1 MSNGLLFIGVILL
14 GFLLAWGVS
23 IFNKNNRTSSNDYLD
38 NWQID
43 LFEKDEYDNTS
54 FEEEELEEDDYYY
67 DDDREI

>member
-23 IFNKNNRTSSNDYLD
+23 IFNKNNRTSSNYYLD

-43 LFEKDEYDNTS
+43 LFEKMNMII
-54 FEEEELEEDDYYY
+54 LLLK
-67 DDDREI
+67 RKN

>member
-23 IFNKNNRTSSNDYLD
+23 IFNKNNRTSSNYYLD

-43 LFEKDEYDNTS
+43 LFEKNEYDNTS

-67 DDDREI
+67 EDDKEI